1 LGYDQSEYKR
11 KQISPEAAAAL
22 VQSGSWVDYGF
33 GIGQPDRFDAALAA
47 RRDELRGVRIRAC
60 LCMRPRAVLEQ
71 DPEGRAFQYLSWHF
85 SGYERRQ
92 HDAGQ
97 VGYIPFNF
105 GEGPALYRRFLHDEV
120 DLACLKVAPI
130 DDAGRFNFSV
140 ANTYLRAV
148 CDVAKKI
155 VVEVDPS
162 LPVARG
168 SEDSVH
174 LSEVDGI
181 IDAAGAGSPLPELP
195 NPPVS
200 EVDRQVAVHVLSLI
214 EDGAC
219 LQVGV
224 GAMPNA
230 VCSEL
235 ARSGLRD
242 LGVHTEMM
250 VDGIVDLYESG
261 AVTGIHK
268 TSDPGKLAY
277 TFAAGSQRLYAF
289 LDDSPVCAAHPVDY
303 TNLPERIARNAKVF
317 SINNTTQIDLQGQ
330 ACSESAGFR
339 HLTGTGGQLQFV
351 RGAFASRGGRSVICL
366 SSTYERGETPVSRI
380 VTTLTPGNVVTTPRT
395 DVMYIVTEY
404 GIACL
409 KGRSVGERAR
419 ALIDIAHPRFREGL
433 EREAREKKILSRE
446 LWPAG

>member
-1 LGYDQSEYKR
+1 LTFDRSEYRRKR
-11 KQISPEAAAAL
+11 LSAEAAAAL
-22 VQSGSWVDYGF
+22 VRSGSWLDYGF
-33 GIGQPDRFDAALAA
+33 GLGEPDRFDAALAA
-47 RRDELRGVRIRAC
+47 RRSELKGVRVRGC
-60 LCMRPRAVLEQ
+60 LCMRPRAVIEQ

-85 SGYERRQ
+85 SGYERRC

-105 GEGPALYRRFLHDEV
+105 GEGPALYRRFLRDEV

-130 DDAGRFNFSV
+130 DDQGRFNFSV
-140 ANTYLRAV
+140 ANTYLRAI
-148 CDVAKKI
+148 CDVAKQI

-162 LPVARG
+162 LPVAWG

-174 LSEVDGI
+174 LSEVAGI
-181 IDAAGAGSPLPELP
+181 IDEGASGTLPELP
-195 NPPVS
+195 NPPTS
-200 EVDRQVAVHVLSLI
+200 EVDRQVAGHVMSLI

-250 VDGIVDLYESG
+250 VDGIVDLYQSG

-268 TSDPGKLAY
+268 RTDPGKLAY
-277 TFAAGSQRLYAF
+277 TFAAGSQRLYSF
-289 LDDSPVCAAHPVDY
+289 LDRSPVCAAHPVDY
-303 TNLPERIARNAKVF
+303 TNLPDRIARNDKVF

-351 RGAFASRGGRSVICL
+351 RGAFASKGGRSVICL
-366 SSTYERGETPVSRI
+366 SSTYDRGETPASRI
-380 VTTLTPGNVVTTPRT
+380 VSTLTPGNVVTTPRT

-404 GIACL
+404 GIALL
-409 KGRSVGERAR
+409 KGRSVAERAR

-433 EREAREKKILSRE
+433 EREAREKKILPR

>member
-1 LGYDQSEYKR
+1 VTFDRSEYRRKR
-11 KQISPEAAAAL
+11 LSAEAAAAL
-22 VQSGSWVDYGF
+22 VSSGTWLDYGF
-33 GIGQPDRFDAALAA
+33 GLGQPDRFDAALAA
-47 RRDELRGVRIRAC
+47 RRSDLKGVRIRAC
-60 LCMRPRAVLEQ
+60 LCMKPRAVLEQ
-71 DPEGRAFQYLSWHF
+71 DPEGRSFQYLSWHF

-97 VGYIPFNF
+97 VCYIPFNF
-105 GEGPALYRRFLHDEV
+105 GEGPDLYRRFLREEV

-130 DDAGRFNFSV
+130 DDQGRFNFSV

-148 CDVAKKI
+148 CDVAKRI
-155 VVEVDPS
+155 VVEVDPA
-162 LPVARG
+162 LPVAWG

-181 IDAAGAGSPLPELP
+181 IDEGGSGALPELP
-195 NPPVS
+195 NPPTS
-200 EVDRQVAVHVLSLI
+200 EVDRQVAAHVMSLI
-214 EDGAC
+214 EDRAC

-268 TSDPGKLAY
+268 TTDPGKLAY
-277 TFAAGSQRLYAF
+277 TFAAGSQRLYQF
-289 LDDSPVCAAHPVDY
+289 LDRSPVCAAHPVDY
-303 TNLPERIARNAKVF
+303 TNLPHRIARNDKVF

-351 RGAFASRGGRSVICL
+351 RGAFASKDGRSVICL

-380 VTTLTPGNVVTTPRT
+380 VPALTPGNVVTTPRT

-404 GIACL
+404 GIALL
-409 KGRSVGERAR
+409 KGRSVAERAR
-419 ALIDIAHPRFREGL
+419 ALIDIAHPQFREGL
-433 EREAREKKILSRE
+433 EREAREKKILPRS

>member
-1 LGYDQSEYKR
+1 LAYDRSEYRR
-11 KQISPEAAAAL
+11 KQLSAEAAAAL
-22 VQSGSWVDYGF
+22 VQSRSWLDYGF
-33 GIGQPDRFDAALAA
+33 GFGQPDRFDTALAA
-47 RRDELRGVRIRAC
+47 RRDELREVRIRAC

-71 DPEGRAFQYLSWHF
+71 DPEGRAFRYLSWHF

-97 VGYIPFNF
+97 VDYIPFNF
-105 GEGPALYRRFLHDEV
+105 GEGPALYRRFLRDEV

-130 DDAGRFNFSV
+130 DDAGCFNFSAV
-140 ANTYLRAV
+140 TTYLRAV
-148 CDVAKKI
+148 CDVAKQI
-155 VVEVDPS
+155 VVEVDPA
-162 LPVARG
+162 LPVVSG
-168 SEDSVH
+168 SENSVH
-174 LSEVDGI
+174 LSEVAGI
-181 IDAAGAGSPLPELP
+181 IDEGAGAPVPELP
-195 NPPVS
+195 NPPTS
-200 EVDRQVAVHVLSLI
+200 EVDRQVAGHVMSLI

-242 LGVHTEMM
+242 LGIHTEMM

-268 TSDPGKLAY
+268 ATDPGKLAY
-277 TFAAGSQRLYAF
+277 TFAAGSQRLYKF
-289 LDDSPVCAAHPVDY
+289 LDRSPVCAAHPVDY
-303 TNLPERIARNAKVF
+303 TNLPDRIARNDKVF

-351 RGAFASRGGRSVICL
+351 RGAFASKGGRSVICL

-380 VTTLTPGNVVTTPRT
+380 VTALTPGNVVTTPRT
-395 DVMYIVTEY
+395 DVMYVVTEY
-404 GIACL
+404 GIALL

-419 ALIDIAHPRFREGL
+419 ALIGIAHPRFRESL
-433 EREAREKKILSRE
+433 EREAREKKILPKS
-446 LWPAG
+446 LWQAG